1 MHEQDHKATS
11 SERYD
16 QTVIERA
23 AVQRVRADRLQAKYS
38 AIAVSQG
45 SRSHH
50 NLSMTGASLSANTEI
65 RNSASVVAG
74 GGSVRIAN
82 SASQWVVG
90 GSIDAQNVFA
100 VGVIGG
106 SIEGNIKCLMNTRAA
121 IAFGIALG
129 LSTALASVIK
139 KFAK

>member
-1 MHEQDHKATS
+1 MHEQNHRATS
-11 SERYD
+11 NEHYD
-16 QTVIERA
+16 QTLIERT

-50 NLSMTGASLSANTEI
+50 NLSMTGASVSANTEI
-65 RNSASVVAG
+65 RNSASVIAG
-74 GGSVRIAN
+74 GGSVRMKN

-100 VGVIGG
+100 VGVIAG
-106 SIEGNIKCLMNTRAA
+106 SIDGNVKCLMSTRAA
-121 IAFGIALG
+121 ITFGIALG

-139 KFAK
+139 RFAK